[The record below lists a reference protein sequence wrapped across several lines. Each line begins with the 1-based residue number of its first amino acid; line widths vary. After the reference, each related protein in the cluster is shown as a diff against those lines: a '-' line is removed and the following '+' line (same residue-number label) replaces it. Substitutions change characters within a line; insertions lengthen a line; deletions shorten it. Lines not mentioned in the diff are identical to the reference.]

1 MSQKTPLA
9 RKPWGATMEPGIS
22 LNDFL
27 LMTEMNLPTLCH
39 DWNKFSAIEIEM
51 GGAAVPPYRY
61 LAGLRCRA
69 A

>member
-1 MSQKTPLA
+1 
-9 RKPWGATMEPGIS
+9 
-22 LNDFL
+22 
-27 LMTEMNLPTLCH
+27 MTEMNLPTLCH